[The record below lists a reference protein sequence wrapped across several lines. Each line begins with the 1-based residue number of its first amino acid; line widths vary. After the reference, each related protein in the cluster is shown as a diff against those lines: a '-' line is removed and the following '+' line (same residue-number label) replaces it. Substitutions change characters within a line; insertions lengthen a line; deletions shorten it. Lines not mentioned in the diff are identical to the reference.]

1 MVKSINWLMGYSA
14 SGCVNKLRTTN
25 NTFSDNNNLVQYGYQ
40 LAQLLGISVD
50 ELLSNDFKKESD
62 GDIIGIV
69 VE

>member
-1 MVKSINWLMGYSA
+1 M
-14 SGCVNKLRTTN
+14 SGCVNKLKTTN

>member
-1 MVKSINWLMGYSA
+1 M
-14 SGCVNKLRTTN
+14 SGCVNKLKTTN

-50 ELLSNDFKKESD
+50 ELLSNDFKKEND
-62 GDIIGIV
+62 GEVFGIV